1 MSSQDKSAAMREASG
16 AVDSTDR
23 LVMFLYYLGRDHL
36 PLGKIEKVI
45 DECLPEGIDVAQF
58 CNGWLATWAKDAAG
72 RLGKRG
78 SL

>member
-1 MSSQDKSAAMREASG
+1 
-16 AVDSTDR
+16 
-23 LVMFLYYLGRDHL
+23 MFLYYLGRDHL